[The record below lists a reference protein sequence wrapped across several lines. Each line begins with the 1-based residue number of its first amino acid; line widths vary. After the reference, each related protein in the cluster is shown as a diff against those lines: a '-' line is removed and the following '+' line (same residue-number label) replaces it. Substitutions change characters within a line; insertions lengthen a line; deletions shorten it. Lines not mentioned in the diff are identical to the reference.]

1 MCDCNDAVEA
11 ADNASDNDC
20 DHTTET
26 CPHDRTVN
34 IRIVSDGGVPA
45 TQSPSVLARVGI
57 SQRRTDLDLPTGF
70 ADASTDPKNFKIDVF
85 DDLAGG
91 DTVTARLSVRKPDRT
106 AFSPA
111 REYDI
116 ECKRLGGTDWF
127 RSRYL
132 RLVVDAVDDATVAGQ
147 TILTDW
153 DSSDPTVEILGQK
166 LKASYSA
173 GGHSAEA
180 EAEVGINKRRIRT
193 AVHIMRA
200 TIGDDSTGVVT
211 AAQAKQRID
220 KWFRRVYAQVDMAP
234 QLTQPVR
241 YIDPMANLISIS
253 DNTGANAAGG
263 GQIRFRIRVK
273 DTPDETYDIGPYAPP
288 AGQTPMATAD
298 ALAALI
304 NDNAAIPVMA
314 RTVQNPPTLEG
325 AITRGSADIIL
336 NGVLDRRVEIEAAAS
351 TDGAQTAT
359 VGRVTAANFRG
370 WAIGGLLNWVVGS
383 LEQRTILQDFA
394 SGSSAIDIFVIESFT
409 SGDRGQAMFRGSFY
423 AAGKQALDQ
432 IYNSA
437 FSQGICMDG
446 SDNNPFSA
454 PHEMGHDL
462 LDAVHATGDRNQ
474 LMASG
479 TSGTNVLNGTKRI
492 KDTAQTFDSPAT
504 SYVQQTQMSTNGA
517 LTGW

>member
-1 MCDCNDAVEA
+1 MCDSNGAVEA
-11 ADNASDNDC
+11 ADNASDTGC
-20 DHTTET
+20 DHTTAT
-26 CPHDRTVN
+26 CPHARTVN
-34 IRIVSDGGVPA
+34 IRIVADSGDPA
-45 TQSPSVLARVGI
+45 TQSPSVLTSVGI
-57 SQRRTDLDLPTGF
+57 SQRRTDLDLSTGF
-70 ADASTDPKNFKIDVF
+70 TDASTDPKNFKVDVF
-85 DDLAGG
+85 DNQAGG
-91 DTVTARLSVRKPDRT
+91 DTVTASLSVQKPDRT
-106 AFSPA
+106 PFSPA
-111 REYDI
+111 RDHNI
-116 ECKRLGGTDWF
+116 ECKRLGSTDWF

-132 RLVVDAVDDATVAGQ
+132 RLVVDDVDDAAVAGQ

-153 DSSDPTVEILGQK
+153 DPSDPTVEILGQK

-173 GGHSAEA
+173 GGQSAEA
-180 EAEVGINKRRIRT
+180 EAEVGTNKRRIRT

-200 TIGDDSTGVVT
+200 TIGDDGTGVVT
-211 AAQAKQRID
+211 AAQAKQRVD

-234 QLTQPVR
+234 QLTQPVH

-273 DTPDETYDIGPYAPP
+273 DTLDETYDIGPYAPP

-304 NDNAAIPVMA
+304 NDNALIPVMA

-336 NGVLDRRVEIEAAAS
+336 TSVVGQRVEIEAAAS
-351 TDGAQTAT
+351 TDGAQTAA

-383 LEQRTILQDFA
+383 LEQRTILQNFA
-394 SGSSAIDIFVIESFT
+394 SGSSAIDIFVVQSFT
-409 SGDRGQAMFRGSFY
+409 TGERGQAMFRGSFY

-437 FSQGICMDG
+437 FSQGVCMDG
-446 SDNNPFSA
+446 TDNNPFSA

-462 LDAVHATGDRNQ
+462 LDLVHATGDRNQ

-479 TSGTNVLNGTKRI
+479 TSGTNALNGTKRI
-492 KDTAQTFDSPAT
+492 KETAQSFDSPAG
-504 SYVQQTQMSTNGA
+504 SYVQQTRMSTNRA